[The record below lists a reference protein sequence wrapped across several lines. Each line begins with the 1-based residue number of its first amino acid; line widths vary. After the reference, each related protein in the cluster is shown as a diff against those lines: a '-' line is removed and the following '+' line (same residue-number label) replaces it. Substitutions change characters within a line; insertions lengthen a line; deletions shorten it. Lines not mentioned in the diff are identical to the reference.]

1 MWILR
6 VRDYKTRI
14 LDEKV
19 NTKEMARRI
28 SVQIVL
34 GVLGLLF
41 LFIITRFMVWG
52 KHRLVRKT
60 GSHPRNK

>member
-19 NTKEMARRI
+19 NTRRI
-28 SVQIVL
+28 SVQIVV

-41 LFIITRFMVWG
+41 LFITWFMVWG